1 LGGFVEFSKLS
12 FCAVDYVKARALKN
26 WCSGLRSGFWHGIF
40 SAQQIMGKKTIGN
53 LQFLA

>member
-1 LGGFVEFSKLS
+1 VVLWNFLNYLFL
-12 FCAVDYVKARALKN
+12 CVDFVKAKALQN

-40 SAQQIMGKKTIGN
+40 IAQQTMGKKTFGN